1 MTRRPPR
8 STRTAP
14 PFPYTTLCRSLKRV
28 REDSGKLFG
37 DIELLGPGDS
47 EAETSG
53 IGVNAFLWRA
63 SLDTVSFLPLSSA
76 APFGGVI
83 ISDRHAPPHSP
94 DARFKAHVFIPG
106 KPFRTAGLPVP
117 LLRPIRSWWGE

>member
-1 MTRRPPR
+1 MQRFEAMTGKRFAMVSLAAAMLALSACEGVETGSATPQE
-8 STRTAP
+8 TDE
-14 PFPYTTLCRSLKRV
+14 LKRV

-63 SLDTVSFLPLSSA
+63 SLATVSFLPLSSA
-76 APFGGVI
+76 DPFGGVI
-83 ISDRHAPPHSP
+83 ITAWYAPPGGP
-94 DARFKAHVFIPG
+94 DRKTVG
-106 KPFRTAGLPVP
+106 
-117 LLRPIRSWWGE
+117 